1 MNTPASVPSPP
12 PVPLVLRLV
21 RSLALLGLTLAGTLI
36 LGVLVLSQPSMR
48 AAMET
53 LCTSSYIGYISY
65 RGHQDL
71 SFASGLILVL
81 IGLTPVALLVA
92 AWRLRLRSWWWIG
105 GGYLAVAPLLAYLAC
120 DDPVILRPLTVEE
133 IAPAFPGADTSF
145 AVLMRYGRQHP
156 LGRDFQAPA
165 PLDHFPDFTKPAA
178 ARPLLTANRAKIA
191 ADWAGLA
198 PVRAWWTELN
208 AFDRIGDLTPAR
220 ADAEVIAFAVV
231 RAYCQRA
238 EFVAGLQAIDGQGDA
253 ALATLLPVIEVT
265 RKLEPSARTLVRSM
279 IAQVM
284 QRTALEAAGF
294 VLDTAPVSPAVR
306 ARFATALTGG
316 TGGEAGARRMIALDE
331 AMTFEAYLNQPLGDI
346 VNLDGD
352 HRWLVRPLN
361 LVSPFLYH
369 PRATCNLF
377 GDLTAG
383 LQALA
388 AHREIGRMD
397 RLQEEFFERE
407 GRLHFQNFVGAL
419 ICSTMR
425 PSYTKVTQSYWRTED
440 ARIALRA
447 RLTSAA
453 PPVVAAPVAGEIGVL
468 FQTN

>member
-21 RSLALLGLTLAGTLI
+21 RSLALLGLALAGTLI
-36 LGVLVLSQPSMR
+36 LALLVLSQPSMR

-65 RGHQDL
+65 RGQQDL
-71 SFASGLILVL
+71 SSASRLILVL
-81 IGLTPVALLVA
+81 IGLTPMALLVV

-105 GGYLAVAPLLAYLAC
+105 GGYLAVAPVLAYLAC

-198 PVRAWWTELN
+198 PVRAWWAEVNT
-208 AFDRIGDLTPAR
+208 FDRIGDLTPAS
-220 ADAEVIAFAVV
+220 ADAEVIGFAVV

-238 EFVAGLQAIDGQGDA
+238 EFVAGLQAVDGLGDA

-265 RKLEPSARTLVRSM
+265 RKLEPSARTLARL
-279 IAQVM
+279 IFAQVM
-284 QRTALEAAGF
+284 EDDALKAAGF
-294 VLDTAPVSPAVR
+294 VLDTAQVSPAVR
-306 ARFATALTGG
+306 ARFAAALTGD
-316 TGGEAGARRMIALDE
+316 GEAGARRMIALDE

-369 PRATCNLF
+369 PRATCNLL

-388 AHREIGRMD
+388 AHRETGRMD
-397 RLQEEFFERE
+397 RLMEEFFARA

-425 PSYTKVTQSYWRTED
+425 PSYRQETAHYWRTED